1 MGEIAMDVSAEL
13 LAAILQ
19 ALETPAR
26 TRSPSAAS
34 SLLARVVK
42 EGFFA
47 TWQFEDYLLLTDP
60 RLAENLDTT
69 HLEALSA
76 VAGAP
81 LRDTVHRPN
90 ARSLG
95 VVYTPAWAADDAA
108 SLLILLE
115 SLGFEIDPSPLVEL
129 LLPRLPRR
137 GLITSS
143 QLDIFWYARTRRKA
157 KVSLSAE
164 PRLAHC
170 DVREW
175 VLRNGH
181 KVETWVT
188 KDGAPTHCEVTGP
201 GFRNRKSPVKTV
213 CSDCGLT
220 WYRGDPDSSAS
231 HRKEHRKRM
240 VYLDPAPDPN
250 MVAAMAAEADPER
263 VTSRSPRWK
272 QDALDERA
280 LLFRLETHYSFV
292 GWGAQYEKDHSAR
305 GFLMT
310 RADGAI
316 VGCVVFRWREYSN
329 APAAWALQWVWVCPA
344 GRRTGVLRSRWA
356 AFRAEFG
363 DFRVEGPVSPDML
376 AFLAAVEPDRHAM
389 EADD

>member
-1 MGEIAMDVSAEL
+1 MDVSAEL
-13 LAAILQ
+13 LEAIVQ

-47 TWQFEDYLLLTDP
+47 TWRFEDYLLLTDP
-60 RLAENLDTT
+60 RLVEHVDSE

-76 VAGAP
+76 AAGAP
-81 LRDTVHRPN
+81 LRDTVQRPN

-108 SLLILLE
+108 SFLILLE
-115 SLGFEIDPSPLVEL
+115 SLGFEIDPSPLVTA
-129 LLPRLPRR
+129 LLPRLPKR
-137 GLITSS
+137 GVITSS
-143 QLDIFWYARTRRKA
+143 QLDVFWYARTRRKA
-157 KVSLSAE
+157 KVSLWAE
-164 PRLAHC
+164 PRVAHC
-170 DVREW
+170 DVRER
-175 VLRNGH
+175 VLPNGY

-188 KDGAPTHCEVTGP
+188 KDGAPTHCAVTGP
-201 GFRNRKSPVKTV
+201 GFRNRKSPVKSV

-231 HRKEHRKRM
+231 HRKDHRKRM
-240 VYLDPAPDPN
+240 VYLDPAPDSN

-280 LLFRLETHYSFV
+280 LLFRQETHYSFV
-292 GWGAQYEKDHSAR
+292 GWGAQYEGDQTAR

-310 RADGAI
+310 RADGTI

-329 APAAWALQWVWVCPA
+329 APAAWALQWVWVCPTA
-344 GRRTGVLRSRWA
+344 RRTAVLRSRWA

-363 DFRVEGPVSPDML
+363 DFRVEGPVSADMQ
-376 AFLAAVEPDRHAM
+376 AFLAAVEPGRHALDI
-389 EADD
+389 DD